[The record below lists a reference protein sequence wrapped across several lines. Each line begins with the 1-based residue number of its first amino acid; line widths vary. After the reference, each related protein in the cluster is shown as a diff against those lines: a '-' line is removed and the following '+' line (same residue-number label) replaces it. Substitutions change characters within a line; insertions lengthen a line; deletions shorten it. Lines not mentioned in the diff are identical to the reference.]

1 MTCVGIP
8 SVIQIVGW
16 GLRVVVRG
24 GAWEESLIGVQVVR
38 KLAIMIEYS
47 HVGLGRTGRGDSD
60 RGGVRGNDEDGV
72 SDELRDTTISRTQP
86 SRVHTKTDQVTENLI
101 EKMQQR
107 KVRKETE
114 RKARKAAF
122 DEGLIGPGGVAA
134 PGVRPVLVAFDL
146 NIHPL
151 EAGEIIIGNAT
162 EGMEGDD
169 GYIMSQGSN
178 PFNRES
184 IIEECSQALRRK
196 KCVRR
201 VLEEDLSVE
210 ENEVRSVRKRHGSSC
225 NEAKETRFEVF
236 PKAP

>member
-1 MTCVGIP
+1 M
-8 SVIQIVGW
+8 
-16 GLRVVVRG
+16 
-24 GAWEESLIGVQVVR
+24 
-38 KLAIMIEYS
+38 
-47 HVGLGRTGRGDSD
+47 
-60 RGGVRGNDEDGV
+60 
-72 SDELRDTTISRTQP
+72 
-86 SRVHTKTDQVTENLI
+86 TENLI

-122 DEGLIGPGGVAA
+122 DAGLIGPGGVAG

-146 NIHPL
+146 NIHHL
-151 EAGEIIIGNAT
+151 EVGEIIIGNAT
-162 EGMEGDD
+162 EGMESDD
-169 GYIMSQGSN
+169 GYIMSQRSD
-178 PFNRES
+178 PFNRGS

-225 NEAKETRFEVF
+225 NEVNETSLEGS